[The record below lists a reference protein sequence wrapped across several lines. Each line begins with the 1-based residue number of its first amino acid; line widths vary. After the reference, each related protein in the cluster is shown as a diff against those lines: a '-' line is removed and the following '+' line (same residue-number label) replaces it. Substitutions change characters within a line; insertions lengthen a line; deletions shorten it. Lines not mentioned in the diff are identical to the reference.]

1 MTRAPVVL
9 TKLQARKL
17 WLHAQRLDAQAP
29 FGNGPAATPRAIKH
43 LGYVQIDTIH
53 VIERCHH
60 HILFTRIP
68 DYRRE
73 HLQRAQ
79 TRDKTIFE
87 YWAHALAYMPIAD
100 FRYHVRDM
108 RNYTPRTEPALQALK
123 LGDVR
128 RIVARIR
135 KDGPLSIRDFDDEVL
150 MEKAD
155 AWSSRKPSRRS
166 LQLAFNK
173 GLLTVSARTG
183 MLKTYELTTR
193 HFGWQRLPA
202 AASASE
208 TARYLL
214 DRALTAQGV
223 VSLDSACYLDAQAK
237 PAVRKLIE
245 SRVHRLELIPVE
257 IEGAGKLLH
266 WVRPE
271 TLEEKPGDIGDRV
284 HILSPFDPLII
295 QRKRLQLFFD
305 YSHLFEAYVPRH
317 KRVLGYFACPVLV
330 GDQVVAALDLKAD
343 RAARQLRV
351 QQWTWVGKGSA
362 RAHER
367 KIEAALHD
375 FERFQLEH

>member
-1 MTRAPVVL
+1 MPTTPIVF
-9 TKLQARKL
+9 TKAQARRA
-17 WLHAQRLDAQAP
+17 WLHAQRLDAAAP
-29 FGNGPAATPRAIKH
+29 FGNDARATPAAVAH

-68 DYRRE
+68 EYRRE
-73 HLQRAQ
+73 HLQKAQ
-79 TRDKTIFE
+79 THDKTVFE
-87 YWAHALAYMPIAD
+87 YWAHALAYMPAAD
-100 FRYHVRDM
+100 FQYHVRDM

-123 LGDVR
+123 KGEVR
-128 RIVARIR
+128 KMVARIR
-135 KDGPLSIRDFDDEVL
+135 REGPLNIRDIDDDVL
-150 MEKAD
+150 IEKVG

-173 GLLTVSARTG
+173 GLLTVSERTG

-208 TARYLL
+208 TVRYVL

-223 VSLDSACYLDAQAK
+223 VSLESACYLDAPAK
-237 PAVRKLIE
+237 PAVRRLIE
-245 SRVHRLELIPVE
+245 SRVRRKELVPVA
-257 IEGAGKLLH
+257 IEGARLPH
-266 WVRPE
+266 WARPE
-271 TLEEKPGDIGDRV
+271 VIEELPGDAGGRV

-295 QRKRLQLFFD
+295 QRKRLELFFD

-330 GDQVVAALDLKAD
+330 GDQVVAALDLKTD
-343 RAARQLRV
+343 RMAGRLRV
-351 QQWTWVGKGSA
+351 QQWTWVGTGSA
-362 RAHER
+362 RAHKR
-367 KIEAALHD
+367 KVEDALHA
-375 FERFQLEH
+375 FERFQLGL

>member
-1 MTRAPVVL
+1 MPIVF
-9 TKLQARKL
+9 TKAQARRA
-17 WLHAQRLDAQAP
+17 WLHAQRLDAAAP
-29 FGNGPAATPRAIKH
+29 FGSDARATPAAIAH

-68 DYRRE
+68 EYRRE
-73 HLQRAQ
+73 HLHQAQ
-79 TRDKTIFE
+79 TRDKTVFE
-87 YWAHALAYMPIAD
+87 YWAHALAYMPTAD
-100 FRYHVRDM
+100 FQYHVRDM

-123 LGDVR
+123 KGEVR
-128 RIVARIR
+128 KMVARIR
-135 KDGPLSIRDFDDEVL
+135 REGPLNIRDIDDDVL
-150 MEKAD
+150 IEKVG

-173 GLLTVSARTG
+173 GLLTVSERTG

-208 TARYLL
+208 TVRYVL

-223 VSLDSACYLDAQAK
+223 VSLESACYLDAPAK
-237 PAVRKLIE
+237 PAVRRLIE
-245 SRVHRLELIPVE
+245 ARVRRKELVPVA
-257 IEGAGKLLH
+257 IEGARLPH
-266 WVRPE
+266 WARPE
-271 TLEEKPGDIGDRV
+271 VIEELPGDAGGRV

-295 QRKRLQLFFD
+295 QRKRLELFFD

-330 GDQVVAALDLKAD
+330 GDQVVAALDLKTD
-343 RAARQLRV
+343 RMAGRLRV
-351 QQWTWVGKGSA
+351 QQWTWVGTGSA
-362 RAHER
+362 RAHKR
-367 KIEAALHD
+367 KVEDALHA
-375 FERFQLEH
+375 FERFQLGL